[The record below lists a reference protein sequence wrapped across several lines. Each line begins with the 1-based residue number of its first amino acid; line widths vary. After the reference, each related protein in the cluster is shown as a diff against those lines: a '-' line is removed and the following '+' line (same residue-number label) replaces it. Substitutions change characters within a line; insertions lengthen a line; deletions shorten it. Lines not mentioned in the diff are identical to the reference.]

1 MVFITNWYIRII
13 SGIADNITPEYSS
26 TRYVGRPDQV
36 HVYQGTNREISFTF
50 DVYPKTK
57 NELPVLW
64 EKLNYL
70 VGLVYPSW
78 APSFG
83 DNGGLGMIAPFIELT
98 IGDMYKDTPGF
109 LFQLSLTVQD
119 GTTWEIDDWKLPKYI
134 QAACSFTY
142 IGKYLPSQMGKH
154 YELPW
159 LHDAGY
165 SAGNAGTFYFQDDAY
180 PVRVDSKTSKLFGEL
195 GQPEIV

>member
-1 MVFITNWYIRII
+1 M
-13 SGIADNITPEYSS
+13 
-26 TRYVGRPDQV
+26 
-36 HVYQGTNREISFTF
+36 
-50 DVYPKTK
+50 
-57 NELPVLW
+57 
-64 EKLNYL
+64 NYL

-109 LFQLSLTVQD
+109 LSQLSLTVQD

-142 IGKYLPSQMGKH
+142 IGKYLPNQIGKH

-159 LHDAGY
+159 LSDDNIPRG
-165 SAGNAGTFYFQDDAY
+165 SGTFSKSTDKY
-180 PVRVDSKTSKLFGEL
+180 PHRSKNKVINLFKKL
-195 GQPEIV
+195 GQFQGPDRPAGHLN